1 MTRILRKQNECF
13 FVKEAAKLIGVEWK
27 LVAREE
33 SNGGPDFIVHE
44 GRNSFGLEVCEIFS
58 GKVSPKKG
66 SKLKEKAVTNQKLI
80 NEIRQQ
86 YEGMEENV
94 PLYVKFLGDVRDSNK
109 RQIVRTLLDMNLK
122 EKSFPY
128 SENRVLKYD
137 SSNLKISVRRLPDD
151 WPRDRLYNRPDW
163 FSVKDS
169 VGWVEKNTRKISE
182 TIENKSHKI
191 GLYQTN
197 IAKEFGLKDPENCDI
212 RLLVVSD
219 HMWNYGQVE
228 LDKVLV
234 NNLHKFNDVYLFT
247 YPGKLTVL
255 GAG

>member
-1 MTRILRKQNECF
+1 MGEAQKYLRGTRLMSILPHKIGISKRILRKQNECF

-169 VGWVEKNTRKISE
+169 VGWVEKIPARYRKPLKTNPI
-182 TIENKSHKI
+182 KSAYTK
-191 GLYQTN
+191 QTLQRN
-197 IAKEFGLKDPENCDI
+197 SG
-212 RLLVVSD
+212 
-219 HMWNYGQVE
+219 
-228 LDKVLV
+228 
-234 NNLHKFNDVYLFT
+234 
-247 YPGKLTVL
+247 
-255 GAG
+255 